1 MQYLKKKID
10 MVSKR
15 PYSKAAIQTIN
26 TRRTMATTM
35 THNQIGWKQFAS
47 TLSTRND
54 AVNDHPDQ
62 DNEISDITPSAN
74 TRASRANKQKHSK
87 NPAQEKS
94 VKWSKAI
101 VITPIEQ
108 PAEESVAFEEH
119 KKAKTRAQRRA
130 VEEIPEPEAPLQ
142 KETRREQRS
151 DYWVTR
157 DDKRR
162 SSARAMKLMNTME

>member
-1 MQYLKKKID
+1 

-35 THNQIGWKQFAS
+35 TQNQIGWKQFAS

-54 AVNDHPDQ
+54 VVNDHPDQ

-87 NPAQEKS
+87 HTGQAKT
-94 VKWSKAI
+94 VKWSNTI
-101 VITPIEQ
+101 VITPSEQ
-108 PAEESVAFEEH
+108 PVDETAAFDAP

-130 VEEIPEPEAPLQ
+130 VEEIQEPTAPLQ
-142 KETRREQRS
+142 KETRREQRT
-151 DYWVTR
+151 DYWVIR

>member
-1 MQYLKKKID
+1 
-10 MVSKR
+10 
-15 PYSKAAIQTIN
+15 
-26 TRRTMATTM
+26 MATTM
-35 THNQIGWKQFAS
+35 TQNQIGWKQFAS

-54 AVNDHPDQ
+54 VVNDHPDQ

-87 NPAQEKS
+87 NPAQVKS

-101 VITPIEQ
+101 VITPSEQ
-108 PAEESVAFEEH
+108 PVDEPDAFDAP

-130 VEEIPEPEAPLQ
+130 VEEIPPPAPVQ

-162 SSARAMKLMNTME
+162 SSARAMKAMNTME

>member
-1 MQYLKKKID
+1 

-15 PYSKAAIQTIN
+15 SYSKAAIQTSN

-35 THNQIGWKQFAS
+35 TQNQIGWKQFAS

-54 AVNDHPDQ
+54 VVNHHPDQ

-74 TRASRANKQKHSK
+74 TRASRAITQKHSK
-87 NPAQEKS
+87 NPAQVKS
-94 VKWSKAI
+94 VKWSKSI

-130 VEEIPEPEAPLQ
+130 VEEIPEPEAPVQ

-151 DYWVTR
+151 DYWVMR
-157 DDKRR
+157 EDKRR
-162 SSARAMKLMNTME
+162 SSARAASAMKTMD